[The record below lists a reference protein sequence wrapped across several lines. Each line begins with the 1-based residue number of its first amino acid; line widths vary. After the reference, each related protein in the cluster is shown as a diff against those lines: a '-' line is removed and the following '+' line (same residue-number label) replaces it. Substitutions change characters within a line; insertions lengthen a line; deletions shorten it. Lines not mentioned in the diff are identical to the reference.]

1 MADITTAY
9 NLVNNA
15 FVDITIF
22 NIGWILSIPL
32 VLGTAWI
39 ITRDKDAQGFLWLPL
54 TIIYHVIGI
63 KPNFLWY
70 IIVTIVFTIKVFSA
84 DKVGNFLTTQTRQA
98 YKESGYQFEQTRKT
112 NKKNLLEKM
121 FLSKEGTE
129 NNSTFGKMTKKEL
142 YNAIMKGRGKLW

>member
-142 YNAIMKGRGKLW
+142 YNAIMKGRGKL